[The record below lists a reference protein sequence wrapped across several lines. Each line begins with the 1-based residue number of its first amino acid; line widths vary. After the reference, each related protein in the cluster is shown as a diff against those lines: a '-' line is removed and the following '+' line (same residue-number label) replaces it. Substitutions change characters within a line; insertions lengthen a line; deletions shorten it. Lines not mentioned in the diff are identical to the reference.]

1 MQSGSRWCHLTV
13 LWGICT
19 TAYIETLI
27 CLTAYSETIFHSLT
41 FKLFYFGKYV
51 SVHIFNMYFIMS
63 PPQEVCPVAV
73 KLEAEDFRHTL
84 PINCFCLYDCI
95 CTNMW
100 FSLLFKFVFVCFI
113 SYFFKN
119 KCKKNSGNRKKKMVW
134 FVWAIVAESTLCW
147 ALWCGVVIMLIYN
160 SQ

>member
-19 TAYIETLI
+19 TAYIETPI
-27 CLTAYSETIFHSLT
+27 CLTAYSEKTFHSLT
-41 FKLFYFGKYV
+41 IKWFYIGKYV
-51 SVHIFNMYFIMS
+51 SVHIFNIYFIMS

-73 KLEAEDFRHTL
+73 KLEAADFRHTL
-84 PINCFCLYDCI
+84 ITHYIPINCFCLYDCI

-113 SYFFKN
+113 SYFF
-119 KCKKNSGNRKKKMVW
+119 GNHKKMVW
-134 FVWAIVAESTLCW
+134 FVWAIVAESALCW
-147 ALWCGVVIMLIYN
+147 ALWCGDNAHL
-160 SQ
+160 